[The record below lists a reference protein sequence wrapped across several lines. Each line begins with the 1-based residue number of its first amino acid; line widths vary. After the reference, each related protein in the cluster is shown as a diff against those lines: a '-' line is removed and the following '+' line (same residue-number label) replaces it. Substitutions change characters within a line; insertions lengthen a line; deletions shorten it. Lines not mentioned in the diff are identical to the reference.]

1 MNVEKIFYYKHTL
14 HQKKMIGEEEEEDL
28 WGDESIEVIV
38 TVKDELSLRQQ
49 QKQIEEEDALR
60 LCNDLCNVLP
70 TSSSS
75 KTVEVKPIA
84 SKEKKKKKPNYAECA
99 KRICSTLG
107 DQRGGFLL
115 TVFNHY
121 GQRLDRKISLEMCD
135 SLSAFLYDDD
145 FEYSEEIADDAFDL
159 NPLYTEFLPPKK
171 LITYEDH
178 TTFATVLVKKF
189 DKLKDAEKTAFLN
202 TTFHYCYEYLS
213 TDDAITL
220 YDFLSKKVGGYHVV
234 ETNFMETA
242 RKLREAA
249 EQYGEAEDNGDDYS
263 EYDKLYNEK

>member
-1 MNVEKIFYYKHTL
+1 
-14 HQKKMIGEEEEEDL
+14 MIGEEEEEDL
-28 WGDESIEVIV
+28 WGDESIEVTV
-38 TVKDELSLRQQ
+38 SVKDELSLRQQ
-49 QKQIEEEDALR
+49 QKQIEEEDAMR

-75 KTVEVKPIA
+75 KMVEVKAIVAP
-84 SKEKKKKKPNYAECA
+84 KKTNYAECA

-121 GQRLDRKISLEMCD
+121 GQRLERKICFEMCD

-145 FEYSEEIADDAFDL
+145 FEYSEETADDYAFDSSH
-159 NPLYTEFLPPKK
+159 EDFLPTKK

-178 TTFATVLVKKF
+178 TPFATVLLKKF
-189 DKLKDAEKTAFLN
+189 DKLKDSEKTAFLN

-213 TDDAITL
+213 TDDASTI
-220 YDFLSKKVGGYHVV
+220 YEFLSKKVGGFHVV
-234 ETNFMETA
+234 ETNFMEIA

-249 EQYGEAEDNGDDYS
+249 EQYGEAEDNGDDYA
-263 EYDKLYNEK
+263 EYDKLYNDK